1 MKAAFRSV
9 FEDDFAEIVTRFA
22 GEVSPELSIR
32 FENRIAGAL
41 ELIVGRPETG
51 RRRKDLRQPE
61 IRSFRVTGFDSY
73 LIFYQLRKDEVFFV
87 RLLHGAMDLPAMFPE
102 A

>member
-1 MKAAFRSV
+1 MKMIFSSV
-9 FEDDFAEIVTRFA
+9 FEDDFAEIITRFA
-22 GEVSPELSIR
+22 GEVSPTLSVR
-32 FENRIAGAL
+32 FENRMAEAL
-41 ELIVGRPETG
+41 ELIAGQPEIG
-51 RRRKDLRQPE
+51 RRRKDLQQPA

>member
-1 MKAAFRSV
+1 MKTTFSSV

-22 GEVSPELSIR
+22 SEVSPELSIR
-32 FENRIAGAL
+32 FENRITEAL
-41 ELIVGRPETG
+41 ELIASRPEIG
-51 RRRKDLRQPE
+51 RRRKDLEQPA

-73 LIFYQLRKDEVFFV
+73 LIFYQSGKNEVFFV
-87 RLLHGAMDLPAMFPE
+87 RLLHGAMNLPAMFPE

>member
-1 MKAAFRSV
+1 MKTTFSSV
-9 FEDDFAEIVTRFA
+9 FEDDFAEIITRFA
-22 GEVSPELSIR
+22 AEVSPELSIR
-32 FENRIAGAL
+32 FEHRIAEAL
-41 ELIVGRPETG
+41 ELIAGRPEIG
-51 RRRKDLRQPE
+51 RRRKGLQQPA